1 MQDLIPPMVR
11 PTGALF
17 HDQQL
22 RKDATRASQKD
33 HIGLLVESRSYMNK
47 MLRIPLHASPEQSAR
62 LQALQ
67 AAFAESCNHLSPLVQ
82 KSRVWN
88 RVALHHLAYKELRQK
103 YPDMG
108 SQMICNVICLR
119 TNTTFPQKQNSVVH
133 TTLFFLSTQS
143 IKPTTMSSIY

>member
-1 MQDLIPPMVR
+1 
-11 PTGALF
+11 
-17 HDQQL
+17 
-22 RKDATRASQKD
+22 
-33 HIGLLVESRSYMNK
+33 MNK

-67 AAFAESCNHLSPLVQ
+67 ATFAEACNALSPLVQ

-108 SQMICNVICLR
+108 SQMICNVIYSVSR
-119 TNTTFPQKQNSVVH
+119 TSSVSARFH
-133 TTLFFLSTQS
+133 CYGSPPIPRSTS
-143 IKPTTMSSIY
+143 TVTP